1 MRLRA
6 VLTIF
11 SAGAIA
17 CSTTMMMMDGGPDE
31 GGADASADAEGGM
44 GPVDTGIADTGQD
57 VFADCGTVDIDDA
70 GICDPV
76 SKCTADTPGDAAGCF
91 GELDGAC
98 RDPYIL
104 LVRCQRKYTVCNPAT
119 CKTDP
124 IKTGMSLQ
132 QNCVNQQSQYDTC
145 KN

>member
-1 MRLRA
+1 MRGRA
-6 VLTIF
+6 VIAVL
-11 SAGAIA
+11 AACAIA
-17 CSTTMMMMDGGPDE
+17 CGTSMMMMDAGSDGST
-31 GGADASADAEGGM
+31 GDASVDADGGT
-44 GPVDTGIADTGQD
+44 GPQDTGLDTGKD
-57 VFADCGTVDIDDA
+57 VYADCGTTNVDDA

-76 SKCTADTPGDAAGCF
+76 TKCSADMPDDATGCF

-104 LVRCQRKYTVCNPAT
+104 LVQCTRKYTVCNPAT

-132 QNCVNQQSQYDTC
+132 QNCANQQAQYDNC